1 MKFSIKDLFS
11 ECDQIHGESTG
22 NLHNPVQN
30 YGKGSKN
37 QFPSFF
43 KKESVFILSQWA
55 NPK

>member
-11 ECDQIHGESTG
+11 ECDQIRGESTG

-43 KKESVFILSQWA
+43 KKESVFILSQ
-55 NPK
+55 